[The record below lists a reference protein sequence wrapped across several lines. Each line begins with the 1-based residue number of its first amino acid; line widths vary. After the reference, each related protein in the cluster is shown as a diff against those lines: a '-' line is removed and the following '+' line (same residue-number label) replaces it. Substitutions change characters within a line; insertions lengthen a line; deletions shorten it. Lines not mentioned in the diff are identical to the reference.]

1 MAVDHPSKDRDMPF
15 TFANVDDRACLV
27 HGDNFYDVNRISH
40 GSIESDP
47 MAALTDIDALHE
59 LGGTLA
65 NNEPDGLLAD
75 AKLGP
80 PAPRPR
86 NSFGVG
92 LNYKD
97 HAEESK
103 MDLPESPVV
112 FSKFPSCIVGPFD
125 DVDLRATRGDYEAEL
140 VVVIGRVTR
149 DIGTQDAWSHVAGVT
164 VGQDISDR
172 KLQLGARPP
181 QFGLGKSRDTY
192 GPTGP
197 LLVSPDSFADADD
210 LHITCAINGDTR
222 QDARTSALIFDV
234 SFLVSYLSEVM
245 TLVPGD
251 LIFTGTPSGVGMPDK
266 RFLVAG
272 DVITTTVEGVGTMV
286 NICR

>member
-1 MAVDHPSKDRDMPF
+1 MPF
-15 TFANVDDRACLV
+15 TFANVNSRACLIN
-27 HGDNFYDVNRISH
+27 DEDFYDINRLSQDAV
-40 GSIESDP
+40 SADP
-47 MAALTDIDALHE
+47 MIALADIDALHQISGS
-59 LGGTLA
+59 LGDH
-65 NNEPDGLLAD
+65 EPDGSLSE

-80 PAPRPR
+80 PSPRPR

-103 MDLPESPVV
+103 MDLPESPVI
-112 FSKFPSCIVGPFD
+112 FSKFPSCIVGPFAD
-125 DVDLRATRGDYEAEL
+125 IDLRATRGDYEAEL
-140 VVVIGRVTR
+140 VVVIGRAVR
-149 DIGTQDAWSHVAGVT
+149 DVSTDDAWSHVAGVT
-164 VGQDISDR
+164 AGQDISDR

-197 LLVSPDSFADADD
+197 LLLSPDSFPDADD
-210 LHITCAINGDTR
+210 LHLTCEINGDLR
-222 QDARTSALIFDV
+222 QDARTRDLIFDV

-245 TLVPGD
+245 TLIPGD
-251 LIFTGTPSGVGMPDK
+251 LIFTGTPAGVGMPDK
-266 RFLVAG
+266 RFLVPG
-272 DVITTTVEGVGTMV
+272 DVITTTVDGVGSMV

>member
-1 MAVDHPSKDRDMPF
+1 MPF
-15 TFANVDDRACLV
+15 TFANIDNRACLV
-27 HGDNFYDVNRISH
+27 LGDNFYDLNRVSQDTI
-40 GSIESDP
+40 GSDP
-47 MAALTDIDALHE
+47 MSALSDIDALRQVSSA
-59 LGGTLA
+59 LT
-65 NNEPDGLLAD
+65 NNEPDGSLSD
-75 AKLGP
+75 AKLG
-80 PAPRPR
+80 APVPKPR

-103 MDLPESPVV
+103 MDLPESPVI
-112 FSKFPSCIVGPFD
+112 FSKFPSCIAGPFD
-125 DVDLRATRGDYEAEL
+125 DIELRATSGDYEAEL
-140 VVVIGRVTR
+140 VVVIGRITR
-149 DIGTQDAWSHVAGVT
+149 DVIAEDAWEHVAGVT
-164 VGQDISDR
+164 AGQDISDR
-172 KLQLGARPP
+172 RLQLGARPP

-197 LLVSPDSFADADD
+197 LLVSPDSFANVDD
-210 LHITCAINGDTR
+210 LQLTCEINGDRR
-222 QDARTSALIFDV
+222 QDARTSSLIFDV
-234 SFLVSYLSEVM
+234 PYLVSYLSEVM